1 MTFVGLGPGD
11 PNLLTIAAVKA
22 INNANIVAYPVAYKG
37 AQSIAKEIAAC
48 RLRNKKLLPI
58 YLPMVTDKN
67 VLNECEITSVKFLSA
82 FTKNCEKLN
91 LTNLFYVIL
100 LQIPSI
106 YNNTEDINNSL
117 LMLNMSIDYIIK
129 NISST
134 SNLIC
139 NDLNK
144 YLNHYILSWDIFS
157 CI

>member
-1 MTFVGLGPGD
+1 M
-11 PNLLTIAAVKA
+11 N
-22 INNANIVAYPVAYKG
+22 
-37 AQSIAKEIAAC
+37 
-48 RLRNKKLLPI
+48 
-58 YLPMVTDKN
+58 
-67 VLNECEITSVKFLSA
+67 EITSVKFLSA

-106 YNNTEDINNSL
+106 YNNNEDINNSL

-144 YLNHYILSWDIFS
+144 YLNHTSYIGTHAFQLAYMGINNVELLKKISTVHRKICPKINYISNFTVNKNTNRKIRIAFFS
-157 CI
+157 NLLKQDHSVANIDLKIKI